1 MNKREI
7 FVKAFKDSIPVLSGY
22 LVLGMGYG
30 IIMHTKGFG
39 ALWTGACSLFVY
51 AGAMQFAAVDM
62 LAAGASLWTVA
73 QTTLFVNARH
83 LFYGI
88 SMIDRYKNT
97 GAAKP
102 FLIFGLTDETYSL
115 VSREEAAGL
124 PRSYFV
130 WVTLLDY
137 LYWFTGSILGS
148 LFGEL
153 IKVDTTGVDFAL
165 TALFISIVVEQWKN
179 HKSRIP
185 TLIGFAAS
193 ISMLLLVGPTYFM
206 IPAMILI
213 LIGLTLTRGVWERK
227 GQS

>member
-1 MNKREI
+1 M
-7 FVKAFKDSIPVLSGY
+7 
-22 LVLGMGYG
+22 
-30 IIMHTKGFG
+30 
-39 ALWTGACSLFVY
+39 
-51 AGAMQFAAVDM
+51 
-62 LAAGASLWTVA
+62 
-73 QTTLFVNARH
+73 
-83 LFYGI
+83 
-88 SMIDRYKNT
+88 
-97 GAAKP
+97 
-102 FLIFGLTDETYSL
+102 
-115 VSREEAAGL
+115 

-165 TALFISIVVEQWKN
+165 TALFVSIVVEQWKN
-179 HKSRIP
+179 HKSRVP

-213 LIGLTLTRGVWERK
+213 LIGLTVTRGVWERK